1 MARRYGAQ
9 NGSGVVGKKL
19 ITFRKIS
26 GMVLVLNSKS
36 KVQVEQELEKLRRKK
51 LATRKQNWSKF
62 FGKVK
67 ATEDPVL
74 YQRSRRE
81 E

>member
-1 MARRYGAQ
+1 
-9 NGSGVVGKKL
+9 
-19 ITFRKIS
+19 
-26 GMVLVLNSKS
+26 MVLVLNSKS

-51 LATRKQNWSKF
+51 LATRKQNWNKF

-67 ATEDPVL
+67 ATEEPVL